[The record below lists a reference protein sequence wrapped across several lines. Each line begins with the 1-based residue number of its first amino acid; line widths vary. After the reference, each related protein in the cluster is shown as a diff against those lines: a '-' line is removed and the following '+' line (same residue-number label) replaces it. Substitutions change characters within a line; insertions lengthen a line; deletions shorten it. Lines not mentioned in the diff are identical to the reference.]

1 MTDTTNTTDTTD
13 SADPK
18 GGADAT
24 RTPGYTRDNPP
35 PNGNWGRWGPEDE
48 RGALNLIEPDGVRAA
63 AHEIRTGR
71 SYSLALPIE
80 RGNAPAFDFRGTP
93 QRLTLVSQTDDMFA
107 GYEGGDDVGSNEDV
121 LIIPSHNLTH
131 LDALCH
137 VQAKGRFY
145 NGFPADS
152 FRSHTGAGRCGIDK
166 IGAFAA
172 RAVLLDLPRH
182 FDTPHLEAGYRISA
196 ADLTACAAAQDV
208 EVRSG
213 DVLLVRT
220 GYLDEYRATV
230 AAGREPVFAQPGL
243 SLDAVEFVRSHDIA
257 AVGAD
262 NSAIECI
269 PFDDRFLSVHIA
281 LLVESGVPLLEHLW
295 LTDLA
300 AGMAEVGTYSC
311 LLCVTPLPVTGATG
325 SPINPVAIV

>member
-1 MTDTTNTTDTTD
+1 MTDDTRSGTDAPG
-13 SADPK
+13 SASAP
-18 GGADAT
+18 AS
-24 RTPGYTRDNPP
+24 TPEPP
-35 PNGNWGRWGPEDE
+35 PAAGNWGRWGAEDE
-48 RGALNLIEPDGVRAA
+48 RGALNLIEPAGVRAA

-71 SYSLALPIE
+71 SYSLALPIV
-80 RGNAPAFDFRGTP
+80 RGNQPAFDFRGTP
-93 QRLTLVSQTDDMFA
+93 QRLTLVSQTDAMYEGF
-107 GYEGGDDVGSNEDV
+107 EGGDDVGSNEDV

-131 LDALCH
+131 MDALCH

-166 IGAFAA
+166 LGAFAS

-182 FDTPHLEAGYRISA
+182 FDTPYLEGGYRITG
-196 ADLTACAAAQDV
+196 ADLAGCAERQGV

-213 DVLLVRT
+213 DALLVRT

-230 AAGREPVFAQPGL
+230 AAGREPSFAQPGL
-243 SLDAVEFVRSHDIA
+243 SLDAVEYVRAHDISV
-257 AVGAD
+257 VGAD

-295 LTDLA
+295 LSELA
-300 AGMAEVGTYSC
+300 EVMAEAGAYSC
-311 LLCVTPLPVTGATG
+311 LLCVAPLPVTGATG